1 MNPEV
6 WDAKSLTDDVTRE
19 LVLKFLLRTSPP
31 QAGAGAAA
39 TLPVPAY
46 LIRRRVRGRADGRVD
61 LQGLRGHQ
69 DPRRVVLPLR
79 TLSEHGRVTPA
90 PLPI

>member
-1 MNPEV
+1 MNPEA
-6 WDAKSLTDDVTRE
+6 WDAKSLTDDVIRK
-19 LVLKFLLRTSPP
+19 LALKFLLRTSPT
-31 QAGAGAAA
+31 QTGAGAAA
-39 TLPVPAY
+39 TRPAPAY

-61 LQGLRGHQ
+61 LQGLRGPQ

-79 TLSEHGRVTPA
+79 ELSEHGRVTPA